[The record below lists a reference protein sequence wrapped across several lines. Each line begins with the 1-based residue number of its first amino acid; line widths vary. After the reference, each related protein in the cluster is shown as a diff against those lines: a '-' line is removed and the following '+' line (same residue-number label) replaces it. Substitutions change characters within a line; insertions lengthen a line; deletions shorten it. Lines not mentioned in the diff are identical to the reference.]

1 MKTLLISVTCIT
13 LLAACK
19 NDVPAPETTAPS
31 MEAPASTTM
40 ETPPATVPPATVSTE
55 PTVPATTTPASTP
68 MPATA
73 PEAGTASSGS
83 SVAGAA
89 QGSGGGM
96 YVVERGDTLWSI
108 AEKNGINHG
117 DLATWNNVS
126 DPRELRVG
134 QELML
139 SAP

>member
-55 PTVPATTTPASTP
+55 PTVPETTPASTP
-68 MPATA
+68 APATA
-73 PEAGTASSGS
+73 SEAGTASSGS

-117 DLATWNNVS
+117 DLATWNKVS

>member
-40 ETPPATVPPATVSTE
+40 ETPPATLPPATVSTE
-55 PTVPATTTPASTP
+55 PTVPTTTPAAAP
-68 MPATA
+68 A
-73 PEAGTASSGS
+73 PEPGTATSGS

-108 AEKNGINHG
+108 AEKNGISHG
-117 DLATWNNVS
+117 DLATWNKVS

-134 QELML
+134 QELTL